1 MTKHEKISS
10 AANLDRRSFLIG
22 TTATG
27 LALGYAALPGIDPAL
42 GVPAA
47 AVPNFEPTVWY
58 AIDKDGKIVVTCG
71 KAEMGQHVSSTMAQL
86 VAEELEASWKDVSV
100 VLASNDPKYN
110 DPVLGA
116 QITGGS
122 WSTPM
127 NFDAMCRAG
136 AAGRM
141 TLIKA
146 GAEMMGVPESE
157 LYARDSHVHH
167 AKSKRS
173 LTYAQIVSS
182 GKANK
187 NW

>member
-1 MTKHEKISS
+1 MTKHEKI
-10 AANLDRRSFLIG
+10 AAAATLDRRSFLIG

-27 LALGYAALPGIDPAL
+27 LALGYAAFPGADAAL

-47 AVPNFEPTVWY
+47 TVPNFEPTVWY
-58 AIDKDGKIVVTCG
+58 AIDRDGKIIVTCG

-122 WSTPM
+122 WSTNM
-127 NFDAMCRAG
+127 NFDENFVQPWNR
-136 AAGRM
+136 
-141 TLIKA
+141 L
-146 GAEMMGVPESE
+146 
-157 LYARDSHVHH
+157 AR
-167 AKSKRS
+167 R
-173 LTYAQIVSS
+173 
-182 GKANK
+182 
-187 NW
+187 